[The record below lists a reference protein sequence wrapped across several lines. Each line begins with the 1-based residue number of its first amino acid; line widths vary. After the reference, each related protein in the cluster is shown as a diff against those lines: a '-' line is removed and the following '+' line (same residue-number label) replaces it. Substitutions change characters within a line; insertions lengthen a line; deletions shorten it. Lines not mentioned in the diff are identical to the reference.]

1 MYLRDVGHQKQQQHK
16 GSSFFSHI
24 YVLSALNLAKIEDN
38 FLEGLNGS
46 HEQYHESNT
55 WLLKCYRV

>member
-55 WLLKCYRV
+55 

>member
-1 MYLRDVGHQKQQQHK
+1 MSDIKNNNTK
-16 GSSFFSHI
+16 FFSHI
-24 YVLSALNLAKIEDN
+24 YVLSALNLANIEDH

>member
-1 MYLRDVGHQKQQQHK
+1 MYLRDVGHQKQQHK

-24 YVLSALNLAKIEDN
+24 YVLSALNLANIEDH

-46 HEQYHESNT
+46 HEGNT
-55 WLLKCYRV
+55 